1 MNWLN
6 VIRKQIQKQKKDYK
20 RHNTTLQ
27 LLMNTWGLNFLYL
40 ETIMKNDRLKLII
53 RNMKLLLD
61 QLEKELE
68 LVDEK
73 PQYIRYD
80 DDDD

>member
-1 MNWLN
+1 
-6 VIRKQIQKQKKDYK
+6 
-20 RHNTTLQ
+20 
-27 LLMNTWGLNFLYL
+27 
-40 ETIMKNDRLKLII
+40 MKNDRLKLII

>member
-1 MNWLN
+1 
-6 VIRKQIQKQKKDYK
+6 
-20 RHNTTLQ
+20 
-27 LLMNTWGLNFLYL
+27 
-40 ETIMKNDRLKLII
+40 
-53 RNMKLLLD
+53 MKLLLD

>member
-1 MNWLN
+1 
-6 VIRKQIQKQKKDYK
+6 V
-20 RHNTTLQ
+20 NTGGGIPLH
-27 LLMNTWGLNFLYL
+27 FYL
-40 ETIMKNDRLKLII
+40 ENRMKNDRLKLII